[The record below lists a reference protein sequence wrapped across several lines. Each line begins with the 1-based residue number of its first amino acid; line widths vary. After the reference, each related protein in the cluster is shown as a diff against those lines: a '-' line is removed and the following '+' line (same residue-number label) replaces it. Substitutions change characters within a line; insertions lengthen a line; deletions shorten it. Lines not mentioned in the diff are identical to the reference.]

1 VAEPVVFDKAAW
13 HLEGDWPKNLDSK
26 QAYVHTGFFV
36 GWLAERRL
44 LSDEIAA
51 EPAVADF
58 KKRITTAP
66 ELYRRLG
73 GVLASDMMSPEGTQ
87 FATDYHVPDSRENY
101 ETMRAILDG
110 RFASW
115 RKQRT

>member
-1 VAEPVVFDKAAW
+1 MKSPPSQRC
-13 HLEGDWPKNLDSK
+13 LRYSSG
-26 QAYVHTGFFV
+26 
-36 GWLAERRL
+36 
-44 LSDEIAA
+44 
-51 EPAVADF
+51 AV
-58 KKRITTAP
+58 II
-66 ELYRRLG
+66 LLG